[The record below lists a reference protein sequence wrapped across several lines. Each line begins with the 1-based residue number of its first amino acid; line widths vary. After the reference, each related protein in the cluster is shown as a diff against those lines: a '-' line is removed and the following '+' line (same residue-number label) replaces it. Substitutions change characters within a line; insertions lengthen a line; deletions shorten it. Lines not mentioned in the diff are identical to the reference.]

1 MTVIS
6 ATGLMSWAILLFHC
20 SVFTFIVS
28 YSVTVISATGLMS
41 WAVLLFHCSVFTCI
55 VSYSVTVISAS
66 GLMSWAVRTIKVMSQ
81 PDHVQQHVDTDGNV
95 TKKHK
100 TM

>member
-41 WAVLLFHCSVFTCI
+41 WAV
-55 VSYSVTVISAS
+55 
-66 GLMSWAVRTIKVMSQ
+66 RTIKVYPFHSTIVYPFLSTIVMYNTSA
-81 PDHVQQHVDTDGNV
+81 V
-95 TKKHK
+95 
-100 TM
+100 